1 MDMKKLFR
9 KIFML
14 EIAEGMAVTLRTML
28 TWQSKKPGY
37 QVTRQYPTFK
47 RKPIPGSRG
56 LHAMRR
62 DDSGLKERCI
72 GCGLCEAVCP
82 SKAITVV
89 TSEGAGHEK
98 LVNSY
103 ELDLLRCVFCG
114 FCIDACPV
122 SAILMT
128 PEFELACYERKDA
141 FYTKDRLVAVGDR
154 YMGKKAAKTPEHGAA
169 APESAA
175 GQPVPGVSSSGGK
188 AGNE

>member
-1 MDMKKLFR
+1 MDIKKVIR
-9 KIFML
+9 RIFLL

-28 TWQSKKPGY
+28 LRQSKKPRY
-37 QVTRQYPTFK
+37 QMTRQYPTYK

-62 DDSGLKERCI
+62 DDSGAKERCI

-89 TSEGAGHEK
+89 TSEGTGHEK

-141 FYTKDRLVAVGDR
+141 FYTKDRLIAVGDR
-154 YMGKKAAKTPEHGAA
+154 YMGKKPA
-169 APESAA
+169 SA
-175 GQPVPGVSSSGGK
+175 GQPAGGAAHSAGK
-188 AGNE
+188 AGTE

>member
-1 MDMKKLFR
+1 MINKVKHFLNT
-9 KIFML
+9 IFL
-14 EIAEGMAVTLRTML
+14 IDIAQGMWLTLKTML
-28 TWQSKKPGY
+28 TSQKRKKGY
-37 QVTRQYPTFK
+37 AMTRQYPTFK
-47 RKPIPGSRG
+47 RKPFAGSRG

-89 TSEGAGHEK
+89 TSEGAEHEK
-98 LVNSY
+98 VVNAY

-122 SAILMT
+122 SAIVMT

-141 FYTKDRLVAVGDR
+141 FYTKDRLVQVGDR
-154 YMGKKAAKTPEHGAA
+154 YF
-169 APESAA
+169 
-175 GQPVPGVSSSGGK
+175 GGK
-188 AGNE
+188 VVIK

>member
-1 MDMKKLFR
+1 MSKVKKLL
-9 KIFML
+9 KTIFL
-14 EIAEGMAVTLRTML
+14 VEIAQGMALTFKTMV
-28 TWQSKKPGY
+28 KPA
-37 QVTRQYPTFK
+37 VTRQYPTYK

-62 DDSGLKERCI
+62 DEEGKPACI

-89 TSEGAGHEK
+89 TTEGPNHEK

-122 SAILMT
+122 SAILQT
-128 PEFELACYERKDA
+128 PEFELACYSRKNA
-141 FYTKDRLVAVGDR
+141 FYTKDGLVEVGDR
-154 YMGKKAAKTPEHGAA
+154 YL
-169 APESAA
+169 
-175 GQPVPGVSSSGGK
+175 GGK
-188 AGNE
+188 AVRTDAE

>member
-1 MDMKKLFR
+1 MGKVKKLL
-9 KIFML
+9 KTIFL
-14 EIAEGMAVTLRTML
+14 VEIAQGMALTFKTMV
-28 TWQSKKPGY
+28 KPS
-37 QVTRQYPTFK
+37 VTRQYPTVK

-62 DDSGLKERCI
+62 DEEGNPACI

-89 TSEGAGHEK
+89 TSEGPNHEK

-122 SAILMT
+122 SAIVQT
-128 PEFELACYERKDA
+128 PEFELAGYERKDA
-141 FYTKDRLVAVGDR
+141 FYTKDRLVAVGDK
-154 YMGKKAAKTPEHGAA
+154 YL
-169 APESAA
+169 
-175 GQPVPGVSSSGGK
+175 GGK
-188 AGNE
+188 AVRKNDK